1 MYRWTSWSGSYAL
14 SLPDQTK
21 MSAVEKAIGIIL
33 VLTVVIFYLI
43 FVKLDILYGASL
55 ELFVL
60 QDKLVKQLLVHYVI
74 KL

>member
-33 VLTVVIFYLI
+33 VLTVVIFHLI
-43 FVKLDILYGASL
+43 FVKVDILHGVSL

-60 QDKLVKQLLVHYVI
+60 QDKLVKPLLVHYVI